1 MHCFG
6 LDKEL
11 GEDIEAVV
19 EEEEELDFLCLW
31 QVLPFYF
38 TFAFVSVFQFY
49 FAFVIPFYFAFA
61 FVFPF
66 YIAFAFTFVLA
77 FAFAFI
83 IAFYFA
89 FISTAQG
96 DFEDPEFCMRY
107 YHCNKD
113 LRVSL
118 NFHQKEFL

>member
-61 FVFPF
+61 FAFVFPV
-66 YIAFAFTFVLA
+66 YIAFTFNTFVVPFYFA

-83 IAFYFA
+83 IAFSLHWFLCQLPRETLKIQSFA
-89 FISTAQG
+89 CATIIATKTS
-96 DFEDPEFCMRY
+96 E
-107 YHCNKD
+107 
-113 LRVSL
+113 
-118 NFHQKEFL
+118 

>member
-38 TFAFVSVFQFY
+38 T
-49 FAFVIPFYFAFA
+49 FA

-113 LRVSL
+113 LRVS
-118 NFHQKEFL
+118 Q

>member
-19 EEEEELDFLCLW
+19 EEEEELDFLCPW

-38 TFAFVSVFQFY
+38 A
-49 FAFVIPFYFAFA
+49 FAFA
-61 FVFPF
+61 FVFPV
-66 YIAFAFTFVLA
+66 YIAFTFNTFVVPFYFA

-83 IAFYFA
+83 IAFSLHWFLCQLARETLKIPSFA
-89 FISTAQG
+89 CATIIATKTS
-96 DFEDPEFCMRY
+96 E
-107 YHCNKD
+107 
-113 LRVSL
+113 
-118 NFHQKEFL
+118 

>member
-31 QVLPFYF
+31 QVLPVYFAF
-38 TFAFVSVFQFY
+38 TFAF
-49 FAFVIPFYFAFA
+49 
-61 FVFPF
+61 
-66 YIAFAFTFVLA
+66 
-77 FAFAFI
+77 
-83 IAFYFA
+83 AFYLMS
-89 FISTAQG
+89 IAQG

-118 NFHQKEFL
+118 NFHQKKEFL